1 MITVC
6 LHAGLCGASSADHDA
21 AEYTEPLLQETSFC
35 PSPAAQAPF
44 REVTASA
51 QQHTAA
57 LEHERGLPKSSTGS
71 SADTGTSCSGKLAT
85 AMVNGSKSASG
96 GQLEQ
101 DSSTTTKPPST
112 QQPSPSTKPLPSGS
126 NHKQLGTVQSSKQKD
141 CSADKPTGQAEAATA
156 EPPHQAEA
164 QLQPQEDTRPNE
176 GLQSQFKHTHV
187 QELKADGGA
196 HQVALKEENVEFI
209 TTQDSDSGSE
219 PVQKQLVGEP
229 GAAQLSTKQT
239 TSETAP
245 FEERSQ
251 ATAVQSSISG
261 GAQDELPAA
270 PATISHGEPF

>member
-6 LHAGLCGASSADHDA
+6 LRAGLCGASSADHDA
-21 AEYTEPLLQETSFC
+21 AEYTEPLLQEPSSC

-57 LEHERGLPKSSTGS
+57 LEHERGVPKSSTGS

-85 AMVNGSKSASG
+85 AMFNGSKSAIE
-96 GQLEQ
+96 QLEQ

-112 QQPSPSTKPLPSGS
+112 QQPLPSTNPVPSGS
-126 NHKQLGTVQSSKQKD
+126 NHKLSGNVQSSKQKD
-141 CSADKPTGQAEAATA
+141 CSADKSTGQAEAATA

-164 QLQPQEDTRPNE
+164 QLQPQEDTRPSE
-176 GLQSQFKHTHV
+176 GLQSQFKHTHI

-196 HQVALKEENVEFI
+196 HQVALKEEDVKFI
-209 TTQDSDSGSE
+209 TTQDSE

-229 GAAQLSTKQT
+229 GAAQLSPKQT

-245 FEERSQ
+245 FKECSQ

-261 GAQDELPAA
+261 GAQDELPVP